1 MDLTETFWAWIFF
14 LCAILA
20 TYIWRFAAV
29 MISHRIKAN
38 HPIFE
43 WVTCLSYGIIGA
55 LVARYLF
62 VPTGLLLIVPLW
74 QRLLAIIL
82 AFLGFYLLG
91 RRLWVG
97 IICGETSLILLL
109 WYGRGEIFG

>member
-1 MDLTETFWAWIFF
+1 MNDTFWAWIFF
-14 LCAILA
+14 LSAILA

-29 MISHRIKAN
+29 MISHRIKAT

-55 LVARYLF
+55 LVTRSLF
-62 VPTGLLLIVPLW
+62 VPTGMLLIVPLW
-74 QRLLAIIL
+74 QRLFAITL

-91 RRLWVG
+91 RRLWIG
-97 IICGETSLILLL
+97 IIFGESTLILLL
-109 WYGRGEIFG
+109 WFSGIEIF

>member
-29 MISHRIKAN
+29 MISHRIKAS

-55 LVARYLF
+55 LVAKSLL
-62 VPTGLLLIVPLW
+62 VPTGLILIVPLW
-74 QRLLAIIL
+74 HRLSAITL

-109 WYGRGEIFG
+109 WYGRIEIFG

>member
-1 MDLTETFWAWIFF
+1 MDLTETFWDWIIF

-29 MISHRIKAN
+29 MISHRIKAS
-38 HPIFE
+38 HPLFE

-55 LVARYLF
+55 LVAKSLF
-62 VPTGLLLIVPLW
+62 VPTGLILIVPLW
-74 QRLLAIIL
+74 YRLSAITL

-109 WYGRGEIFG
+109 WYGRIEIFG